1 MKLYDEHSN
10 YISPTKDTEDRPMQL
25 PTIGVILPIESNLFM
40 KTHQILPI
48 VQEGSENIKPLKINQ
63 NRS

>member
-25 PTIGVILPIESNLFM
+25 PSIRVILPIETNLFM
-40 KTHQILPI
+40 KTQQIVPLE
-48 VQEGSENIKPLKINQ
+48 QEGTENKKPFKINHHR
-63 NRS
+63 N